1 MDSERQTPGFEKVR
15 RIEFGVAAAAAAAAV
30 EAELAET
37 AVHAFGDRHRSAS
50 ASPLATL
57 ASSSSFSN
65 L

>member
-1 MDSERQTPGFEKVR
+1 M
-15 RIEFGVAAAAAAAAV
+15 AAAAAAAAV